1 MHRRVATMSERRA
14 HDSNKLPYREAV
26 RLVKYPDQ
34 DAYER
39 GEPEEVVERVTW
51 YEADGT
57 EITDPERIAELEEKL
72 ERKEE

>member
-1 MHRRVATMSERRA
+1 MGERRA
-14 HDSNKLPYREAV
+14 HDTNQLPYREAV
-26 RLVKYPDQ
+26 RLVKYRDE
-34 DAYER
+34 DAYQR

-57 EITDPERIAELEEKL
+57 EVTDPERIAELEKQL

>member
-1 MHRRVATMSERRA
+1 MAELKARDTHGS
-14 HDSNKLPYREAV
+14 PYREAI
-26 RLVKYPDQ
+26 RIVKYSSEG
-34 DAYER
+34 AYQR

-72 ERKEE
+72 QRKEE

>member
-1 MHRRVATMSERRA
+1 MVELKARDTHG
-14 HDSNKLPYREAV
+14 LPYREAV
-26 RLVKYPDQ
+26 RLVKYPSE
-34 DAYER
+34 DAYQR